1 MKSSRKLFILLLIIT
16 LAKCNKDAAKKD
28 DADKKDDKKKKKD
41 TSVKCHINLIRSYL
55 LKGRLKSKQDK
66 NVLCPTIKEN
76 CCTKLDQQRIYH
88 LVNDIVPG
96 RTIEYSS
103 KMKMALAKLNK
114 LHLKIL
120 KNKPVFTGNA
130 KRRAFCGAAE
140 RKLLNFPFKSFYQK
154 LVQDLD
160 GVRTEINEFY
170 NTFFCNLCDGANHTH
185 MDLKK
190 KRLTMD
196 AEFCQNLFSN
206 HQEVL
211 QMVNVELI
219 EYLETLQHVVDCTHY
234 LKSYNL
240 KFFDAKKQAG
250 IKATTQCLNNL
261 GSKDFLKFC
270 KSTCSNLQI
279 SKINV
284 LFEGD
289 FEFLIDAVNLFDKFF
304 DYKESGNF
312 ISMKLRLFFKKFV
325 IPRKLTQKKKQR
337 FLKELRQREEKKAKR
352 RLQQIKKKT
361 ERALKEKAKQVK
373 QNRMLLDEKPN
384 DERKLEQVKQAEVPE
399 TPKESEQT
407 QEKEAEIQTTEDN
420 TALPK
425 DDVKLKDGRILQ
437 ETKPA
442 ATTPANKDAAKDPKK
457 KGAKKKKKH
466 KKAKLIYNKELFHF
480 YEEITIIPP
489 DKKEYVYRIRP
500 KPIDIDTFSKVFVM
514 HDGINPGK
522 YMGSTRFK
530 VPMHLFYKM
539 LFSYRKP
546 DQPDP
551 NLLFFLDDFT
561 DKSLKEIKLDLK
573 TKFSLRQVKK
583 KKKKGKKKGKKRILE
598 QTTSLGKTET
608 NFKDNMAMKDDGVDK
623 DLKL

>member
-1 MKSSRKLFILLLIIT
+1 M
-16 LAKCNKDAAKKD
+16 AKCQGDAKKAD
-28 DADKKDDKKKKKD
+28 DKKKDGKKKKD

-55 LKGRLKSKQDK
+55 LKGRLKSKQDN

-120 KNKPVFTGNA
+120 TNKPVFTGNA

-140 RKLLNFPFKSFYQK
+140 RKLLNFPFKSFYMK
-154 LVQDLD
+154 LINDLD

-170 NTFFCNLCDGANHTH
+170 NTFFCNLCDGVNHTH

-196 AEFCQNLFSN
+196 AEFCQNLFTN

-240 KFFDAKKQAG
+240 KFFDAKKQTG

-270 KSTCSNLQI
+270 KSTCANLQI

-361 ERALKEKAKQVK
+361 ERALKEKGKKVK
-373 QNRMLLDEKPN
+373 SNRMLLDETVPN
-384 DERKLEQVKQAEVPE
+384 KERGLEQVKQDNVVN
-399 TPKESEQT
+399 TPFDKEQVT
-407 QEKEAEIQTTEDN
+407 DKEEEIQTTEDK
-420 TALPK
+420 TATVVP
-425 DDVKLKDGRILQ
+425 DDKVKLKDGRILQ
-437 ETKPA
+437 TKPA
-442 ATTPANKDAAKDPKK
+442 APAAAKDAKTDPKK
-457 KGAKKKKKH
+457 KGAKKKKH

-500 KPIDIDTFSKVFVM
+500 KPIDIDTFTKVFVM

-561 DKSLKEIKLDLK
+561 DKSLKEVKLDLK
-573 TKFSLRQVKK
+573 AKFSLRQ
-583 KKKKGKKKGKKRILE
+583 KKKKGKKGKKKKMRILE
-598 QTTSLGKTET
+598 QTTSLGRTET
-608 NFKDNMAMKDDGVDK
+608 NFKDTMAIRDDGVDK

>member
-1 MKSSRKLFILLLIIT
+1 MKATHKALTILFLLALVSGQ
-16 LAKCNKDAAKKD
+16 DAAKKD
-28 DADKKDDKKKKKD
+28 AAKDGKTKDGKKKKD
-41 TSVKCHINLIRSYL
+41 TSVKCHIGLIRSYL
-55 LKGRLKSKQDK
+55 LKGRMKSKQDK

-96 RTIEYSS
+96 RTVEYQS
-103 KMKMALAKLNK
+103 KMRMALAKLNK

-140 RKLLNFPFKSFYQK
+140 RKLLTFPFKTFYEK
-154 LVQDLD
+154 LVQDLE

-170 NTFFCNLCDGANHTH
+170 NVFFCSLCDGANHTH
-185 MDLKK
+185 IDLKK
-190 KRLTMD
+190 KRVTMD

-206 HQEVL
+206 HVEVL
-211 QMVNVELI
+211 TMVNVELI

-240 KFFDAKKQAG
+240 KFFDIKKQEG
-250 IKATTQCLNNL
+250 IKQTTQCLNNL
-261 GSKDFLKFC
+261 GSKEFLKFC
-270 KSTCSNLQI
+270 KATCSQLQI

-337 FLKELRQREEKKAKR
+337 FLKQLREREEHKAKR
-352 RLQQIKKKT
+352 RLELIKKKT
-361 ERALKEKAKQVK
+361 ERALKEKKKHVK
-373 QNRMLLDEKPN
+373 SNRMLLDEPKK
-384 DERKLEQVKQAEVPE
+384 DERELQQVKDQPVTTEQKPTETTPVADKQKEE
-399 TPKESEQT
+399 TPQS
-407 QEKEAEIQTTEDN
+407 
-420 TALPK
+420 
-425 DDVKLKDGRILQ
+425 VKLDEGRILQ
-437 ETKPA
+437 EKPA
-442 ATTPANKDAAKDPKK
+442 AAAGKTDGKADGKK
-457 KGAKKKKKH
+457 PGVVKKPPP

-489 DKKEYVYRIRP
+489 DKKEYIYRIRP
-500 KPIDIDTFSKVFVM
+500 KPSDIDLFSKVFVM
-514 HDGINPGK
+514 HDGVNPAK
-522 YMGSTRFK
+522 YMGNTRFK
-530 VPMHLFYKM
+530 VPMHIFYKM

-561 DKSLKEIKLDLK
+561 DKALKEMKADLTK
-573 TKFSLRQVKK
+573 KFSLRQKK
-583 KKKKGKKKGKKRILE
+583 KKKKKKKGKKRILE
-598 QTTSLGKTET
+598 TTTSLGET
-608 NFKDNMAMKDDGVDK
+608 GENFVDNREERDSIDK
-623 DLKL
+623 ELKL

>member
-1 MKSSRKLFILLLIIT
+1 MNATTKALTLCLLLA
-16 LAKCNKDAAKKD
+16 LLSAQDAAKKD
-28 DADKKDDKKKKKD
+28 EKKDDKKKDDKKKKD
-41 TSVKCHINLIRSYL
+41 TSVKCHIGLIRSYL

-96 RTIEYSS
+96 RTVEYQS
-103 KMKMALAKLNK
+103 KMRMALAKLNK

-120 KNKPVFTGNA
+120 KNKPIFTGNA

-140 RKLLNFPFKSFYQK
+140 RKLLNFPFKSFYEK
-154 LVQDLD
+154 LIQDLE

-170 NTFFCNLCDGANHTH
+170 NVFFCSLCDGANHTH
-185 MDLKK
+185 IDLKK
-190 KRLTMD
+190 KRITMD

-206 HQEVL
+206 HTEVL
-211 QMVNVELI
+211 TMINVELI

-240 KFFDAKKQAG
+240 KFFDIKKQNG
-250 IKATTQCLNNL
+250 IKQTTQCLNNL
-261 GSKDFLKFC
+261 GSKEFLKFC
-270 KSTCSNLQI
+270 KATCSQLQI

-337 FLKELRQREEKKAKR
+337 FLKQLREREEHKAKR
-352 RLQQIKKKT
+352 RLELIKKKT
-361 ERALKEKAKQVK
+361 ERALKEKKKKVK
-373 QNRMLLDEKPN
+373 SNRMLLDENANK
-384 DERKLEQVKQAEVPE
+384 DERELSQVPPTQPE
-399 TPKESEQT
+399 TEKKEEKQEEKPETKEQT
-407 QEKEAEIQTTEDN
+407 TAETVKPT
-420 TALPK
+420 
-425 DDVKLKDGRILQ
+425 VKLNEGRILQ
-437 ETKPA
+437 EKKPA
-442 ATTPANKDAAKDPKK
+442 TPAKTDDKSKK
-457 KGAKKKKKH
+457 PGAKKKTPP

-489 DKKEYVYRIRP
+489 DKKEYIYRIRP
-500 KPIDIDTFSKVFVM
+500 KPSDIDLFSKVFVM
-514 HDGINPGK
+514 HDGVNPAK

-530 VPMHLFYKM
+530 VPMHIFYKM

-561 DKSLKEIKLDLK
+561 DKALKEMKSDLTK
-573 TKFSLRQVKK
+573 KFSLRQKK
-583 KKKKGKKKGKKRILE
+583 KKKKKKKKGKKRILE
-598 QTTSLGKTET
+598 TTTSIGET
-608 NFKDNMAMKDDGVDK
+608 AENFQNNGEEHDVIDK
-623 DLKL
+623 ELK